1 MLSMLYS
8 KFTPVGAVTTIVP
21 DGVVQVGWVKLT
33 VGDDGAVGTGF
44 TVTLVPALTQ
54 PVVVSRTVT
63 MYVFG
68 VTPLKVALD

>member
-1 MLSMLYS
+1 MVEAV
-8 KFTPVGAVTTIVP
+8 KFKVEPLQTGLLLPMVGGA
-21 DGVVQVGWVKLT
+21 
-33 VGDDGAVGTGF
+33 GAVGTGF